1 MGKNYY
7 LGGSTKIGIYNKK
20 ENIIWRIYKV
30 LHNDFVASHI
40 SFQTLKD
47 YFEDYDYD
55 DIAEIYEDVSIN
67 YQGRKV
73 ELFKK
78 LRRFINSTLV
88 KTDIE
93 KSINSKVKITAR
105 ISAEESI
112 RRELEELEN
121 KRKIKKEAPEIAKKE
136 KKVKSQ
142 EDELKT
148 FEMKRDLRRR
158 INDLENRLVGG
169 KKDESI
175 ENEIKILKKYFEGFN
190 KKY

>member
-1 MGKNYY
+1 MGRNYY

-20 ENIIWRIYKV
+20 EKIIWRIYKV
-30 LHNDFVASHI
+30 LHDDFVASHI
-40 SFQTLKD
+40 SFRTLKD

-55 DIAEIYEDVSIN
+55 DIVEIYEDVSIN

-88 KTDIE
+88 KADIE
-93 KSINSKVKITAR
+93 KPINSKAKVTAK

-112 RRELEELEN
+112 RRELEYLEN
-121 KRKIKKEAPEIAKKE
+121 KRKVKKNVPEIVKKD
-136 KKVKSQ
+136 KKINLK

-158 INDLENRLVGG
+158 INDLENKLVGG

-175 ENEIKILKKYFEGFN
+175 ENEIKILKSYLEKF
-190 KKY
+190 

>member
-30 LHNDFVASHI
+30 LHDDFVASHI

-55 DIAEIYEDVSIN
+55 DIVEIYEDVSIN

-93 KSINSKVKITAR
+93 KTINSKVKVTAR

-121 KRKIKKEAPEIAKKE
+121 RRKVKKELVEIDKKA

-148 FEMKRDLRRR
+148 FEMKRDLRWR
-158 INDLENRLVGG
+158 INDLQNRLVGG

-175 ENEIKILKKYFEGFN
+175 ENEIKILKSYLESFN
-190 KKY
+190 KNY

>member
-7 LGGSTKIGIYNKK
+7 LGGSTKIGIYNKR

-30 LHNDFVASHI
+30 LYDDFVASHI

-55 DIAEIYEDVSIN
+55 DIVEIYENVSIN

-88 KTDIE
+88 KMDIE
-93 KSINSKVKITAR
+93 KSINSKVKVTAK

-121 KRKIKKEAPEIAKKE
+121 KRKVKKELVEIDKKAKRLSH
-136 KKVKSQ
+136 KK
-142 EDELKT
+142 
-148 FEMKRDLRRR
+148 M
-158 INDLENRLVGG
+158 N
-169 KKDESI
+169 
-175 ENEIKILKKYFEGFN
+175 
-190 KKY
+190 

>member
-7 LGGSTKIGIYNKK
+7 LGGSTKIGIYNKR

-158 INDLENRLVGG
+158 INDLENKLVGG

-175 ENEIKILKKYFEGFN
+175 ENEIKILKSYL
-190 KKY
+190 KKF